1 MTKNILETKGTQAKP
16 YQGLAWLF
24 TATLIGAATMAAFNL
39 YPWYSYAFTVSN
51 LGWVLVGYLWK
62 EKSLIVLNAGLT
74 IIYIIGLAVDGTKLV
89 SLIPF
94 VAFLYSSIVG
104 ILPKIVDNTTT
115 GVEDRRDSPFFSSE
129 SSTTLP
135 LNNLVDVAITVSPL
149 SAFS

>member
-1 MTKNILETKGTQAKP
+1 MLKNILETKGTQAKP

-74 IIYIIGLAVDGTKLV
+74 IIYIIGLV
-89 SLIPF
+89 SDWI
-94 VAFLYSSIVG
+94 Y
-104 ILPKIVDNTTT
+104 
-115 GVEDRRDSPFFSSE
+115 
-129 SSTTLP
+129 
-135 LNNLVDVAITVSPL
+135 
-149 SAFS
+149 